1 MRGHAC
7 AFVCY
12 LHVSF
17 VKRARFTRTGSFV
30 VSVPIWLKLLF
41 VPAVGVAALCSRDKD
56 LLTNLF
62 GSRAVTIF
70 GLIQ

>member
-1 MRGHAC
+1 M
-7 AFVCY
+7 
-12 LHVSF
+12 
-17 VKRARFTRTGSFV
+17 RARFTRTGSFV

-62 GSRAVTIF
+62 GSGAVTIF